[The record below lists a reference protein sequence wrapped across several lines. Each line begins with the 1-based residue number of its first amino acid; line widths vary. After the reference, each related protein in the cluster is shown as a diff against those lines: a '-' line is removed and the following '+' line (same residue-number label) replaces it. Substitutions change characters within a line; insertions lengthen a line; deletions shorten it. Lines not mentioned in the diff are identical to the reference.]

1 MIEPYTSGRVAVVD
15 DDRSVR
21 RALRRLLAT
30 EGFEA
35 VTHDG
40 GPEFL
45 ASPAL
50 HEVDCLLLDVH
61 MPGMS
66 GLQVLAEIREAST
79 KLPVVLMTARY
90 EADFTTRALAA
101 GASAMLRKPFSEEEL
116 LEALHQAAGLEAG
129 PPLHLRR

>member
-1 MIEPYTSGRVAVVD
+1 MTEADTSGRVAVVD

-30 EGFEA
+30 VGFEA

-66 GLQVLAEIREAST
+66 GFQVLAEIREASA

-90 EADFTTRALAA
+90 EADFTIRALEA
-101 GASAMLRKPFSEEEL
+101 GASAMLRKPFSEQEL
-116 LEALHQAAGLEAG
+116 MDALHEAAGLQAASRPRG
-129 PPLHLRR
+129 R